1 MDSSAPGG
9 ASPREINGESSLK
22 ALWKLIYRAI
32 QTQKFAQNHAN
43 SDFARIL
50 TSDLQENFEKWRK
63 NLRNN
68 FPINIISKEDGTEK
82 PVVGR
87 IGGTMSDNE
96 FNFS

>member
-1 MDSSAPGG
+1 MSSAPGG
-9 ASPREINGESSLK
+9 VSPREINGESSLK

-68 FPINIISKEDGTEK
+68 FPINIEKSK
-82 PVVGR
+82 R
-87 IGGTMSDNE
+87 SANE
-96 FNFS
+96 LNKCLSNRGLGLQ

>member
-1 MDSSAPGG
+1 MDSSAPSGG

-32 QTQKFAQNHAN
+32 QTQKIVQNYAN

-68 FPINIISKEDGTEK
+68 FPINIEKSKRGA
-82 PVVGR
+82 
-87 IGGTMSDNE
+87 NE
-96 FNFS
+96 LNKCLSNRGLGLQ